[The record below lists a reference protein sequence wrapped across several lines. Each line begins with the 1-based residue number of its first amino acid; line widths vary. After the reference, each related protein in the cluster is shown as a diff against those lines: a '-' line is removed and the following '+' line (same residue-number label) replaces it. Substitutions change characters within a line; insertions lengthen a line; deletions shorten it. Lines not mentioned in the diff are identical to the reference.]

1 MKKWL
6 LCLLASL
13 SILLIGC
20 TNSGPQLSQ
29 MQIREIT
36 TKEIQGDF
44 KTTFK
49 AAMSVLQDQDYIIEN
64 TDFNSGLIV
73 AEKELNKETTAGDIL
88 MKIFVDMRHK
98 RNGKVKVSA
107 TVASVSDNVTKLRI
121 NIQEKSITKGTFG
134 SGEENITN
142 IQDKKVYDI
151 LFNQISTE
159 VERMKAMK

>member
-6 LCLLASL
+6 FYLLAGL

-20 TNSGPQLSQ
+20 SNSTPQLSQ
-29 MQIREIT
+29 MQIREMT
-36 TKEIQGDF
+36 TKEIQADF

-49 AAMSVLQDQDYIIEN
+49 ATMSVLQDQDYIIEN

-73 AEKELNKETTAGDIL
+73 AEKEVNKETTAGDVL
-88 MKIFVDMRHK
+88 MTIFVDLRHN

-121 NIQEKSITKGTFG
+121 NIQEKNIRRGTFG
-134 SGEENITN
+134 SADETITN
-142 IQDKKVYDI
+142 IQDKRVYEV
-151 LFNQISTE
+151 LFNQI
-159 VERMKAMK
+159 

>member
-6 LCLLASL
+6 FYLLAGL

-20 TNSGPQLSQ
+20 SNSTPQLSQ
-29 MQIREIT
+29 MQIREMT
-36 TKEIQGDF
+36 TKEIQADF

-49 AAMSVLQDQDYIIEN
+49 ATMSVLQDQDYIIGN

-73 AEKELNKETTAGDIL
+73 AEKEVNKETTAGDVL
-88 MKIFVDMRHK
+88 MTIFVDPRHN

-121 NIQEKSITKGTFG
+121 NIQ
-134 SGEENITN
+134 
-142 IQDKKVYDI
+142 DKRVYEV

>member
-6 LCLLASL
+6 FYLLAGL

-20 TNSGPQLSQ
+20 SNSTPQLSQ
-29 MQIREIT
+29 MQIREMT
-36 TKEIQGDF
+36 TKEIQADF

-49 AAMSVLQDQDYIIEN
+49 ATMSVLQDQDYIIEN

-73 AEKELNKETTAGDIL
+73 AEKEVNKETTAGDVL
-88 MKIFVDMRHK
+88 MTIFVDLRHN

-121 NIQEKSITKGTFG
+121 NIQEKNIRRGTFG
-134 SGEENITN
+134 SADETITN
-142 IQDKKVYDI
+142 IQDKRVYEV